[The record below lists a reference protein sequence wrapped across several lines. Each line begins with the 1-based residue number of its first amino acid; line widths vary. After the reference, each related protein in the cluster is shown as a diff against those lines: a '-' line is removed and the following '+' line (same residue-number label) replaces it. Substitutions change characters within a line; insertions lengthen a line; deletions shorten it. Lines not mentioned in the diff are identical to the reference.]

1 MKKVL
6 QSKTIKLLLWVSIPL
21 LFMYILLSF
30 MIISPLRQTYQ
41 ENHVKNMSL
50 NINNLDTEL
59 NQLEVLFSFYGQAF
73 KENVDRYQNLESF
86 PYELINQLSNNLFYL
101 SNSHRFVSD
110 AEIVYFSQSPFII
123 SQGGTYPISDQTKR
137 NMEEKFLPYKKTKYE
152 WINLG
157 NELYFVERILQN
169 KENDESIILKAKVDK
184 QLLFDELNRM
194 NAQSGL
200 VAVSFTP
207 DKIESKQSSNITW
220 IKKYKKSEEVRY
232 NKRFFS
238 LTVNKMNRLKQEWVI
253 YSIVPTDKIIAPA
266 IRIKDLLLIITM
278 TSVIVIIILNVLYTK
293 KVYQPFTDAVNKV
306 IGDENKGR
314 KDEVNYF
321 INKWQELLEDK
332 KQLDI
337 LSQEYD
343 VVNKRNIIR
352 RILDGYYTYLS
363 NEELLRLLNDNQW
376 NGFSENMDMFYI
388 QINDTSISNQKHSVD
403 EISFFAFENIV
414 SDLCNEYFAQWVSL
428 ARGDMSLLVVA
439 EGNGERKTNIEF
451 IQRVM
456 KELNRIIGNY
466 VSVSYNANSVQLS
479 NLSFEYKELL
489 NAVNYQKLKKENQYF
504 TYQDVYQPTKY
515 NIYSISDESEI
526 LLAIKNGD
534 STILKSAV
542 INFYQKV
549 YRHSQILNDLL
560 YVTSKLYESIELL
573 AKENGLSHREYLSK
587 KIIISRLSK
596 MVSIQEIIDF
606 INDEFLVPFLIIWNQ
621 KVKNSSLAKINEI
634 SDFVKKEY
642 MNEQLSLEFVAE
654 KFHLSPT
661 LLSKEFKKQKN
672 INFVDYVSQIK
683 LSEAKRLLIETDLKI
698 SVIAEKLGYNDS
710 YFNRLFK
717 KHEGVTPGQYRKN
730 NKRF

>member
-21 LFMYILLSF
+21 LFMYILLNF
-30 MIISPLRQTYQ
+30 MIILPLRQTYQ

-50 NINNLDTEL
+50 NINNLDIEL
-59 NQLEVLFSFYGQAF
+59 NQLEVLFSFYGQSF
-73 KENVDRYQNLESF
+73 KEDVDRYQDLEAF
-86 PYELINQLSNNLFYL
+86 PYELINQLSDNLFYL
-101 SNSHRFVSD
+101 SNSHRFVSN
-110 AEIVYFSQSPFII
+110 AEIVDFSQNPFII
-123 SQGGTYPISDQTKR
+123 SQGGTYPISNQTKK
-137 NMEEKFLPYKKTKYE
+137 NMEKKFHPYKDIKYE

-157 NELYFVERILQN
+157 NELYFVERILQT
-169 KENDESIILKAKVDK
+169 KENDKAILLKVRVDK

-194 NAQSGL
+194 NAQSGM

-207 DKIESKQSSNITW
+207 GRIESKQSSNISW
-220 IKKYKKSEEVRY
+220 LNKYKKSEEVRY

-238 LTVNKMNRLKQEWVI
+238 LTVNKMNRLKQEWII
-253 YSIVPTDKIIAPA
+253 YSIAPTDKIIAPA

-293 KVYQPFTDAVNKV
+293 KVYQPFTDAINKV
-306 IGDENKGR
+306 IGDENRDK

-321 INKWQELLEDK
+321 ITKWQELLEDR

-343 VVNKRNIIR
+343 VANKRNIIR
-352 RILDGYYTYLS
+352 RILDGYYTFLS
-363 NEELLRLLNDNQW
+363 NEELLRLLNENQW

-388 QINDTSISNQKHSVD
+388 QINDTSISDDKHSVD
-403 EISFFAFENIV
+403 EMSFFAFENIV
-414 SDLCNEYFAQWVSL
+414 SDLCSEYFYQWVSL
-428 ARGDMSLLVVA
+428 PRGDMSLLVVA
-439 EGNGERKTNIEF
+439 EGERKRDTNLEF

-456 KELNRIIGNY
+456 QELNRVIGNY
-466 VSVSYNANSVQLS
+466 VSVSFNDKPVQLS
-479 NLSFEYKELL
+479 NLSFEYKELV
-489 NAVNYQKLKKENQYF
+489 NAINYQKMKKENQYF
-504 TYQDVYQPTKY
+504 TYKDVYQPTKY
-515 NIYSISDESEI
+515 NVYSISDEREI
-526 LLAIKNGD
+526 LLGIKNGD
-534 STILKSAV
+534 SAMLKSAV
-542 INFYQKV
+542 NKFYQSV
-549 YRHSQILNDLL
+549 YISSQTLNDLL
-560 YVTSKLYESIELL
+560 FVTSKLYESIELL

-587 KIIISRLSK
+587 KIILSRISK
-596 MVSIQEIIDF
+596 IISIQEIVDF
-606 INDEFLVPFLIIWNQ
+606 INDEFLVPFSIVWNL
-621 KVKNSSLAKINEI
+621 KVKTSNLAKMNEI
-634 SDFVKKEY
+634 CDFIKKEY

-672 INFVDYVSQIK
+672 TNFVDYVSQIK
-683 LSEAKRLLIETDLKI
+683 LSEAKRLLVESDLKI
-698 SVIAEKLGYNDS
+698 SVIAENLGYNDS

>member
-86 PYELINQLSNNLFYL
+86 PYALINQLSNNLFYL

-110 AEIVYFSQSPFII
+110 AEIVYFSQNPFII

-169 KENDESIILKAKVDK
+169 KENDKSIILKAKVDK

-220 IKKYKKSEEVRY
+220 LKKYKKSEEVRY

-388 QINDTSISNQKHSVD
+388 QINDTSISNQNHSVD

-573 AKENGLSHREYLSK
+573 AKGNGLSHREYLSK

-606 INDEFLVPFLIIWNQ
+606 IKDEFLVPFLIIWNQ